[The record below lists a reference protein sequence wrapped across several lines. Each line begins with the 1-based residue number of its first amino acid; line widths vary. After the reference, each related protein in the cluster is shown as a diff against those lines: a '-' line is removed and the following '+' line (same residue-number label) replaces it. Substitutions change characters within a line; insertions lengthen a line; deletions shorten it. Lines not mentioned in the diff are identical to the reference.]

1 MLKRIENKAK
11 KAAVTGND
19 AILKH
24 AAADRAAQVGGG
36 NYPPLRYSQEE
47 TDRLLAEAYGSIPER
62 AGKRGTRN
70 LQRQSNRW
78 HAVRKARKISKKNY
92 GIKTHT
98 RRMETRSKLVRDVKG
113 VKEEAPSLRERD
125 AAYQQQVL
133 QRWVEFMIVHPN
145 DDDDADARAREK
157 DNA

>member
-1 MLKRIENKAK
+1 VLKRIANKAQ
-11 KAAVTGND
+11 KAAVTGKD

-24 AAADRAAQVGGG
+24 ATADRAAQVGGG
-36 NYPPLRYSQEE
+36 MYPPLRYSQEE

-98 RRMETRSKLVRDVKG
+98 RRMEARSNLVRDVKE
-113 VKEEAPSLRERD
+113 VKKAAPALRERE
-125 AAYQQQVL
+125 AAYQQHVL
-133 QRWVEFMIVHPN
+133 QRWVEFMIVNPK
-145 DDDDADARAREK
+145 DGADSEAREK